1 MPCRDLRFSVG
12 CVYARMDMDHG
23 VCVPSGPCP
32 WPGGSRAGAVCVSG
46 TVRASNDTFN
56 KKQPNFP
63 TYMRLVSTAT
73 LVHVS

>member
-32 WPGGSRAGAVCVSG
+32 WPGVLGRCGVREG
-46 TVRASNDTFN
+46 TVRASNDTLN